1 MSRNFPS
8 FIEAFLDYNKNL
20 GVSQKF
26 LLWSAISGIAGC
38 LERRTWIVYNGTQVI
53 YPNLFI
59 MLIADSGIANKSTA
73 GRAIKSLLDEV
84 DGIDFMSVQMS
95 GASLIKQMADVGNR
109 KSFEWEGEVYKN
121 SSLYSYSSEAKVT
134 IGDSKGLNGV
144 QELLTDF
151 YDCGDPN
158 TWSNKRGWNKETL
171 SGGDIT
177 VYNPCLNLLYC
188 STPAWLMEAIG
199 KNGIAGGFA
208 SRVLFISEK
217 DRFKGNVGWLDDEE
231 TGVKNS
237 PEEREKLIADLV
249 SINKLSGRYK
259 TTKGFKEA
267 YNSILEKRNAKIDEN
282 PKGEMASYYS
292 RKMWHCLKLS
302 QVLAADQSDELIITP
317 EHLLAACKLLESI
330 EPDMYAPFSTTG
342 ENKNLMSFNLVWE
355 VMRKKTQWTKQ
366 DLVRYTYKHA
376 TSAQLDEHLKTLV
389 TMKRIQFVPVNG
401 QVVYSVLDQ
410 SPL

>member
-1 MSRNFPS
+1 MSRNYPS

-53 YPNLFI
+53 FPNLFV

-73 GRAIKSLLDEV
+73 GRAIMELLYEV
-84 DGIDFMSVQMS
+84 DGLNFMSTQMS
-95 GASLIKQMADVGNR
+95 GASLIKQMSDAGNR
-109 KSFEWEGEVYKN
+109 KTFEYEGVVYKN
-121 SSLYSYSSEAKVT
+121 SSIFSYSSEAKVT
-134 IGDSKGLNGV
+134 IGDAKGLGGV

-158 TWSNKRGWNKETL
+158 IWSVKKGWNKETL

-177 VYNPCLNLLYC
+177 IFNPCLNLLYC
-188 STPAWLMEAIG
+188 STPTWLMEAIG

-217 DRFKGNVGWLDDEE
+217 ERFRGNLGWLDEE
-231 TGVKNS
+231 EVGTKNS
-237 PEEREKLIADLV
+237 PEERNKLIADLN
-249 SINKLSGRYK
+249 SIASMAGRFK

-267 YNSILEKRNAKIDEN
+267 YNEILEKRNAKIDEN

-317 EHLLAACKLLESI
+317 EHLMAACRLLETI
-330 EPDMYAPFSTTG
+330 ESDMYAPFSTTG
-342 ENKNLMSFNLVWE
+342 ENKNLMSFSLVWE
-355 VMRKKTQWTKQ
+355 VMRKKPQWTKQ

-389 TMKRIQFVPVNG
+389 TMKKIKFIPAEG
-401 QVVYSVLDQ
+401 QIVYAVLDN
-410 SPL
+410 SAL

>member
-1 MSRNFPS
+1 MSRNYPS

-38 LERRTWIVYNGTQVI
+38 LERKTWIVYNGTQVI
-53 YPNLFI
+53 FPNLFV

-73 GRAIKSLLDEV
+73 GRAIKELIGEV
-84 DGIDFMSVQMS
+84 DGIDLMSTQMS
-95 GASLIKQMADVGNR
+95 GASLVKQMSDVGNR
-109 KSFEWEGEVYKN
+109 KSFEYEGVVYKN
-121 SSLYSYSSEAKVT
+121 SSMFSYSSEAKVT
-134 IGDSKGLNGV
+134 IGDSKGLSGV

-158 TWSNKRGWNKETL
+158 IWSVKRGWNKETL
-171 SGGDIT
+171 SGGNVT
-177 VYNPCLNLLYC
+177 VFNPCLNLLYC

-217 DRFKGNVGWLDDEE
+217 ERFRGNTGWLDEEE
-231 TGVKNS
+231 TQTKNS
-237 PEEREKLIADLV
+237 PEERNKLLADLTAI
-249 SINKLSGRYK
+249 SKLAGRYK

-302 QVLAADQSDELIITP
+302 QVLAADQSDQLVITP
-317 EHLLAACKLLESI
+317 EHLLAACELLETI
-330 EPDMYAPFSTTG
+330 EPDMYAPFSNTG
-342 ENKNLMSFNLVWE
+342 ENKNLMSFNLFWE
-355 VMRKKTQWTKQ
+355 VMRKKSQWTKQ

-389 TMKRIQFVPVNG
+389 TMKKIQFVPTNG
-401 QVVYSVLDQ
+401 QLIYAVLDQ
-410 SPL
+410 AAL

>member
-1 MSRNFPS
+1 MSRNYPS

-38 LERRTWIVYNGTQVI
+38 LERRTWIVYNQTQVI
-53 YPNLFI
+53 FPNLFV

-73 GRAIKSLLDEV
+73 GRAIMELLYEV
-84 DGIDFMSVQMS
+84 DGIDFMSTQMS
-95 GASLIKQMADVGNR
+95 GASLIKQMSGAGAK
-109 KSFEWEGEVYKN
+109 KSFQHEGVTYKN
-121 SSLYSYSSEAKVT
+121 SSLFSYSSEAKVT
-134 IGDSKGLNGV
+134 IGDAKGLSGV

-158 TWSNKRGWNKETL
+158 IWSVKKGWNKETL

-177 VYNPCLNLLYC
+177 IFNPCLNLLYC
-188 STPAWLMEAIG
+188 STPTWLMEAIG

-217 DRFKGNVGWLDDEE
+217 ERFRGNLGWLEDDEI
-231 TGVKNS
+231 GSKNS
-237 PEEREKLIADLV
+237 PEERNKLLADLN
-249 SINKLSGRYK
+249 SIAKMSGRYR
-259 TTKGFKEA
+259 TTSGFKDA
-267 YNSILEKRNAKIDEN
+267 YNAILERRNAKIDEN
-282 PKGEMASYYS
+282 PKGDMASYYS

-302 QVLAADQSDELIITP
+302 QVLAADQSDEMVITP
-317 EHLLAACKLLESI
+317 EHLNAACELLESI

-342 ENKNLMSFNLVWE
+342 ENKNLMSFSLFWE
-355 VMRKKTQWTKQ
+355 VMRKKKSWSKQ

-376 TSAQLDEHLKTLV
+376 TSIQRDEHLKTLV
-389 TMKRIQFVPVNG
+389 SMKRIQLVMMPG
-401 QVVYSVLDQ
+401 EIVYSVLDN

>member
-1 MSRNFPS
+1 MSARPS
-8 FIEAFLDYNKNL
+8 FIDAFLEYNKNL

-26 LLWSAISGIAGC
+26 LLWSAIAGVAGC

-53 YPNLFI
+53 FPNLFV

-73 GRAIKSLLDEV
+73 GRAIMELLYEV
-84 DGIDFMSVQMS
+84 DGIDFMSTQMS
-95 GASLIKQMADVGNR
+95 GASLIKQMSDAGSR
-109 KSFEWEGEVYKN
+109 KNFEYEGVNYKN
-121 SSLYSYSSEAKVT
+121 SSLFSYSSEAKVT
-134 IGDSKGLNGV
+134 IGDAKGLGGV

-158 TWSNKRGWNKETL
+158 IWSVKKGWNKETL

-177 VYNPCLNLLYC
+177 IFNPCLNLLYC
-188 STPAWLMEAIG
+188 STPTWLMEAIG

-217 DRFKGNVGWLDDEE
+217 ERFRGNLGWLEEDEI
-231 TGVKNS
+231 GDKNS
-237 PEEREKLIADLV
+237 PEERNKLIASLN
-249 SINKLSGRYK
+249 SIAKLSGRYK
-259 TTKGFKEA
+259 TTKGFKDA

-302 QVLAADQSDELIITP
+302 QILAADQSDDLIITP
-317 EHLLAACKLLESI
+317 EHLLEACKLLESI

-342 ENKNLMSFNLVWE
+342 ENKNLMSFSLFWE
-355 VMRKKTQWTKQ
+355 VMRKKQKWTKQ

-376 TSAQLDEHLKTLV
+376 TSAQLDEHLRTLV
-389 TMKRIQFVPVNG
+389 TMKKVQFIPTDG
-401 QVVYSVLDQ
+401 QIVYAVLDNT
-410 SPL
+410 PL